1 MNATKD
7 TIERKRSDADE
18 LIKEALAKVPQDRK
32 LEVLRLVEGFSV
44 CAETDKKAG

>member
-1 MNATKD
+1 MKATED

-18 LIKEALAKVPQDRK
+18 LIKEVLAKVPQEKK